1 MSKLR
6 FIALLVLV
14 VVLAVACTPKPKPT
28 PTLVPTRVP
37 PSPTP
42 TVIAPSPT
50 PTTVPEP
57 HPPTIQLIAPL
68 PNQCGSMS
76 SPTQVHQSSRSSP
89 PRVPSKSSWD
99 DSCRSR

>member
-14 VVLAVACTPKPKPT
+14 AVLAVACTPKPK
-28 PTLVPTRVP
+28 
-37 PSPTP
+37 
-42 TVIAPSPT
+42 PT

-76 SPTQVHQSSRSSP
+76 SPTQVHQSS
-89 PRVPSKSSWD
+89 
-99 DSCRSR
+99 